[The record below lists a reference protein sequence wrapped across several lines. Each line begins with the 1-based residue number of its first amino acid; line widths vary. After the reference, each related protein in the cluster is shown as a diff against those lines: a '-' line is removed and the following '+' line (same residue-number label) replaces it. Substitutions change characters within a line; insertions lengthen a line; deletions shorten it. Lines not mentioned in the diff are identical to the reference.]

1 MKDLT
6 EKTLYRINEKYTG
19 FRLGWGFFRVSAGRF
34 LICFFEVHNRQNRH
48 AWDRPFALFPSADRS
63 LVRAG
68 MVPDAKGN

>member
-6 EKTLYRINEKYTG
+6 EKTLYRINQKYTG
-19 FRLGWGFFRVSAGRF
+19 FRLGWGFGGTT
-34 LICFFEVHNRQNRH
+34 EVHNRQNRH